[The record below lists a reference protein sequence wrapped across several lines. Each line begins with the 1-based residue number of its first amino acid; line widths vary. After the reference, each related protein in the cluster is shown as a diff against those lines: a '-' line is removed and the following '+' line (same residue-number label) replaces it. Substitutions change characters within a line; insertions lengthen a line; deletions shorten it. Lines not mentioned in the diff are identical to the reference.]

1 MSAFRG
7 GKKKGKKERKVS
19 HLARFRVPEKV
30 GPVGVR
36 LHLAEDEELSQ
47 AEIDHARGY
56 LCCGRIMLA
65 FDVLVLILV

>member
-1 MSAFRG
+1 MSAPFE
-7 GKKKGKKERKVS
+7 KGKKRKERKLS

-47 AEIDHARGY
+47 AEIDHTRGY
-56 LCCGRIMLA
+56 LRCI
-65 FDVLVLILV
+65 VLC

>member
-1 MSAFRG
+1 MHQRLLRR
-7 GKKKGKKERKVS
+7 KKKAIKVS

-47 AEIDHARGY
+47 TKIDDAPSY
-56 LCCGRIMLA
+56 LCC
-65 FDVLVLILV
+65 VILC